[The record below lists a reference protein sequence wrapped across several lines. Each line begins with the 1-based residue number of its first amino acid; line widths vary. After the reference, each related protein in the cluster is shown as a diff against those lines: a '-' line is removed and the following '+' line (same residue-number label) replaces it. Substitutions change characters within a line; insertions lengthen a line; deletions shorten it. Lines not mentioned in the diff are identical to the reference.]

1 MSLSLLFRLGL
12 HDYPTIIKHP
22 MDLGAIKK
30 KIASNSYAT
39 IFDCHEDVRLVWNN
53 CMTYNQDGSDFF
65 ILAQTLSKKWED
77 RFHKLVIEYGLSAT
91 TSGLPNNMMLVSLE
105 EKRSFAKLLYKLS
118 KEELGK
124 ILVDLD
130 NKCPAALIKNA
141 TEDEVEM
148 NVDNITPS
156 VFAELVQYA
165 TECVAA
171 KLKAGVGSLK
181 PMAPSVAKKPKL
193 V

>member
-1 MSLSLLFRLGL
+1 
-12 HDYPTIIKHP
+12 
-22 MDLGAIKK
+22 MDLGTIKK
-30 KIASNSYAT
+30 KVASNGYAT

-65 ILAQTLSKKWED
+65 ILAQTLSKKWEE
-77 RFHKLVIEYGLSAT
+77 RFNKLVAEFGLSAT
-91 TSGLPNNMMLVSLE
+91 PVHPNMLVSLE
-105 EKRSFAKLLYKLS
+105 EKRAFAKLLYKLS

-130 NKCPAALIKNA
+130 NKCPQALVKNA

-148 NVDNITPS
+148 NVDNITPP
-156 VFAELVQYA
+156 VFAEVVKFA
-165 TECVAA
+165 TECVAS
-171 KLKAGVGSLK
+171 KSKSGGGSLK